1 MQKFRFLL
9 LTALFP
15 FMLSHVVGQPKPLN
29 DDHKYYLLGA
39 LSGRIYGFKAGL
51 CPEITEDVHPLR
63 DCYGK
68 AYKVLYPG
76 LDEVDHPY
84 SYSYEIHPFPDPES
98 GVRPFVNFYMIVK
111 KSNTLSRSYVS
122 FSEIG
127 PEKYLRVNKDENG
140 NPIFLTD
147 SIGMEHPCYGYFPYD
162 ERYLVHYDPAT
173 SRFLVFSGNVY
184 QDKLVY
190 RKEYESFYHLGRPY
204 AHRAALLRCSQYFS
218 PKTKLEYGPET
229 DTSYVFYATN
239 TFIPLDGDLHT
250 IMIRIKKTGIYTFG
264 DNWEMVYYSNSNE
277 IPGNEKRQFY
287 EVKYTRS
294 IEPESYHELFP
305 TYRWMD
311 KDEALN
317 KIKSLYYLFS
327 FNGIP
332 RSFDIL
338 YSDDWANAYDPSW
351 FEEFEPEE
359 EPASVPKD
367 TE

>member
-1 MQKFRFLL
+1 
-9 LTALFP
+9 
-15 FMLSHVVGQPKPLN
+15 MLSHVVGQPKPLN

-76 LDEVDHPY
+76 LDEGDHPY
-84 SYSYEIHPFPDPES
+84 SYSYEIHPFPFPES
-98 GVRPFVNFYMIVK
+98 GARPFVNFYMIVK
-111 KSNTLSRSYVS
+111 KSNTLYRERPSYKIEER
-122 FSEIG
+122 FNEITSKPG
-127 PEKYLRVNKDENG
+127 RFRIYDLDEHG
-140 NPIFLTD
+140 NVIRLTD
-147 SIGMEHPCYGYFPYD
+147 SAGMEHPCYGYFPYD
-162 ERYLVHYDPAT
+162 ERYLVHYDPET

-184 QDKLVY
+184 QDKLVRY
-190 RKEYESFYHLGRPY
+190 KGNSESFFLLGRPY
-204 AHRAALLRCSQYFS
+204 AYDAVLLRCSQYFS

-317 KIKSLYYLFS
+317 TIKSLYYLFS

>member
-1 MQKFRFLL
+1 MQRFRFILWVVL
-9 LTALFP
+9 FHCLTSQGIAQPKTLDEEHQY
-15 FMLSHVVGQPKPLN
+15 FMLES
-29 DDHKYYLLGA
+29 
-39 LSGRIYGFKAGL
+39 LSARIYGFKAGL
-51 CPEITEDVHPLR
+51 CPEITEEVHPLR
-63 DCYGK
+63 DCYDK
-68 AYKVLYPG
+68 AFKVLYPS
-76 LDEVDHPY
+76 LDEEVPPY

-98 GVRPFVNFYMIVK
+98 GAKPFVNFYMIVK
-111 KSNTLSRSYVS
+111 KSNTLIRERPSYKIEER
-122 FSEIG
+122 FNEITG
-127 PEKYLRVNKDENG
+127 KQGRFRIFDLDEHG
-140 NPIFLTD
+140 NVIHLTD
-147 SIGMEHPCYGYFPYD
+147 SSGMEHPCYDYFPYD
-162 ERYLVHYDPAT
+162 ERYLVYFEPETWH
-173 SRFLVFSGNVY
+173 FLVFSGNVY

-190 RKEYESFYHLGRPY
+190 RKYYQSFFRLGLPF

-218 PKTKLEYGPET
+218 PKTKLEYGLET

-264 DNWEMVYYSNSNE
+264 DSWEIVYYSNSNE

-294 IEPESYHELFP
+294 IEPESYQELFP

-317 KIKSLYYLFS
+317 AYKSMGFLIR
-327 FNGIP
+327 FNGFP

-351 FEEFEPEE
+351 FEEFEPE
-359 EPASVPKD
+359 
-367 TE
+367 